1 MGAFKQSLAEIHES
15 TLLVGVKVTAS
26 IFNVSEDYVKEAT
39 MTWDGYDC
47 PWEEYVHNAQVQY
60 GVVIEP

>member
-39 MTWDGYDC
+39 MAWDGYDC
-47 PWEEYVHNAQVQY
+47 PWEEYVHNA
-60 GVVIEP
+60 

>member
-47 PWEEYVHNAQVQY
+47 PWEEYVHNAQLQY

>member
-26 IFNVSEDYVKEAT
+26 IFNVSEDYLKEAT
-39 MTWDGYDC
+39 MAWDGYD
-47 PWEEYVHNAQVQY
+47 
-60 GVVIEP
+60 

>member
-39 MTWDGYDC
+39 MTWEGYDC

>member
-39 MTWDGYDC
+39 MAWDGYDC
-47 PWEEYVHNAQVQY
+47 PWEEYVHNAQAQY

>member
-1 MGAFKQSLAEIHES
+1 MGAFKQRLAAIHES
-15 TLLVGVKVTAS
+15 TLLVGVRATSS

-47 PWEEYVHNAQVQY
+47 PWEEYVHNAQLQY